1 MSITEEPAHGIA
13 GSSQQV
19 TTSAVFQTPLTPLSY
34 LDRSARVWPGKIAV
48 IYGGRRLTYAEF
60 AAEAARVAG
69 ALRASGV
76 GPGDRVAYLMPNLP
90 EMLVAHF
97 AVPLAGGILVAINT
111 RLTAEEISYILR
123 HSGARIFVADAALL
137 PVALEAAKGVDTVA
151 QLVVA
156 ADAEAGT
163 AGPDPEA
170 DPRLVSY
177 AEFAARQ
184 AADPLPWSVTDDLA
198 PISINYTSGTTGKPK
213 GVIYTHR
220 GAYLNSY
227 AQIIHSRHDENSVY
241 LWTLPMFH
249 CNGWCT
255 PWALTAIGGTHVCL
269 REVRGDAIWQQIRK
283 HGVTHLNAAPTVVS
297 TILTSPLAGQLT
309 RPVLI
314 TTAGAPPSPTTIA
327 EMERMGFAVV
337 HVYGLTETYGP
348 ITFCQFQPAWAG
360 LTVDQ
365 RAALQAR
372 QGVAMVTAGGV
383 RVVDDQMADV
393 PADGQT
399 MGEIVM
405 HGNTVMAG
413 YYLDP
418 ETTAEAFRGGWFHSG
433 DLGVMHPDGYV
444 ELRDRAK
451 DIVISGG
458 ENISTVEVEQALM
471 SHPCVLEAAVVG
483 VLDDKWGERPKAYVV
498 LRVGTSATQEDLIA
512 HARTK
517 IAGYKVPRE
526 IDIRVDL
533 PKTSTGKIQKFV
545 LREKEWA
552 GHASRVK
559 G

>member
-1 MSITEEPAHGIA
+1 MEVNMSGAISYTA
-13 GSSQQV
+13 
-19 TTSAVFQTPLTPLSY
+19 QTPLSFLE
-34 LDRSARVWPGKIAV
+34 RSARVWPGKVAV
-48 IYGGRRLTYAEF
+48 VYGSRRLTYAEF

-76 GPGDRVAYLMPNLP
+76 EPGDRVAYLMPNLP

-97 AVPLAGGILVAINT
+97 AVPLAGGVLVGINT
-111 RLTAEEISYILR
+111 RLTAEEVSYILR
-123 HSGARIFVADAALL
+123 HSGAKILVADAALL
-137 PVALEAAKGVDTVA
+137 PVAAAAAEGVGTVT

-156 ADAEAGT
+156 ADAEAGST
-163 AGPDPEA
+163 GPDLTAES
-170 DPRLVSY
+170 RLVSY
-177 AEFAARQ
+177 SEFLASQ
-184 AADPLPWSVTDDLA
+184 AADPMPWSVPDELA
-198 PISINYTSGTTGKPK
+198 PIAINYTSGTTGRPK

-249 CNGWCT
+249 CNGWCA
-255 PWALTAIGGTHVCL
+255 PWAVTAIGGTQVCL
-269 REVRGDAIWQQIRK
+269 REVRGDAIWQQLRQ
-283 HGVTHLNAAPTVVS
+283 HGITHLNAAPTVVS
-297 TILTSPLAGQLT
+297 TILNASAAGPLP

-327 EMERMGFAVV
+327 EMEGMGFTVV

-348 ITFCQFQPAWAG
+348 ITICQFQPDWAD
-360 LTVDQ
+360 LAVDQ

-372 QGVAMVTAGGV
+372 QGVGMITAEGV
-383 RVVDDQMADV
+383 RVVDDEMADV
-393 PADGQT
+393 PADGET

-405 HGNTVMAG
+405 RGNTVMAG

-418 ETTAEAFRGGWFHSG
+418 EATAEAFRGGWFHSG
-433 DLGVMHPDGYV
+433 DLGVMFPDGYI

-471 SHPCVLEAAVVG
+471 SHPCVLEAAVVA
-483 VLDDKWGERPKAYVV
+483 VPDDKWGERPKAFVV
-498 LRVGTSATQEDLIA
+498 LRAGTSATQQELIA
-512 HARTK
+512 HVRTK
-517 IAGYKVPRE
+517 IAGYKAPRE
-526 IDIRVDL
+526 VDITIEL
-533 PKTSTGKIQKFV
+533 PKTSTGKIQKFI
-545 LREKEWA
+545 LRDKEWA
-552 GHASRVK
+552 GHGQRVK

>member
-1 MSITEEPAHGIA
+1 MG
-13 GSSQQV
+13 
-19 TTSAVFQTPLTPLSY
+19 AVSYTAQTPLSFLE
-34 LDRSARVWPGKIAV
+34 RSARVWPDKVAV
-48 IYGGRRLTYAEF
+48 IYGSRRLSYAEL
-60 AAEAARVAG
+60 AAEAVRVAR

-76 GPGDRVAYLMPNLP
+76 EPGDRVAYLMPNLP

-111 RLTAEEISYILR
+111 RLTAEEIAYILR
-123 HSGARIFVADAALL
+123 HSGAKILVADAAFL
-137 PVALEAAKGVDTVA
+137 PVAVAAADGAGTVTK
-151 QLVVA
+151 LVVA
-156 ADAEAGT
+156 ADTEAGS
-163 AGPDPEA
+163 AGLDLAAQPG
-170 DPRLVSY
+170 LVSY
-177 AEFAARQ
+177 PEFLAGQ
-184 AADPLPWSVTDDLA
+184 TADPLPWSVPDEFA
-198 PISINYTSGTTGKPK
+198 PIAINYTSGTTGRPK

-249 CNGWCT
+249 CNGWCA

-269 REVRGDAIWQQIRK
+269 REVRGDVIWQQMRR

-297 TILTSPLAGQLT
+297 TILNASTAAPLP

-327 EMERMGFAVV
+327 EMERMGFTVV

-348 ITFCQFQPAWAG
+348 ITFCQFQPGWAE
-360 LTVDQ
+360 LTADQ

-372 QGVAMVTAGGV
+372 QGVGMITAGAV
-383 RVVDDQMADV
+383 RVVDEQMADV
-393 PADGQT
+393 PDDGET

-405 HGNTVMAG
+405 RGNTVMAG
-413 YYLDP
+413 YYLD
-418 ETTAEAFRGGWFHSG
+418 EEGTAEAFRGGWFHSG
-433 DLGVMHPDGYV
+433 DLGVMYPDGYI

-483 VLDDKWGERPKAYVV
+483 VPDDKWGERPKAFVV
-498 LRVGTSATQEDLIA
+498 LRAGAGATEQELIA
-512 HARTK
+512 HVKTK
-517 IAGYKVPRE
+517 IAGYKAPRE
-526 IDIRVDL
+526 VDISVEL

-552 GHASRVK
+552 GQGQRVK

>member
-1 MSITEEPAHGIA
+1 MGTVSE
-13 GSSQQV
+13 V
-19 TTSAVFQTPLTPLSY
+19 PLTPLSF
-34 LDRSARVWPGKIAV
+34 LERSARVWPGKVAV
-48 IYGGRRLTYAEF
+48 IYGGQRLTYAGL

-111 RLTAEEISYILR
+111 RLTAEEVSYILR
-123 HSGARIFVADAALL
+123 HSGAKILVADASLL
-137 PVALEAAKGVDTVA
+137 PVAVAASEGIGTVT

-156 ADAEAGT
+156 ADAEVGSV
-163 AGPDPEA
+163 GPDLSA
-170 DPRLVSY
+170 DPRVVSY
-177 AEFAARQ
+177 SKFAASR
-184 AADPLPWSVTDDLA
+184 AEDALPWSVPDDLA
-198 PISINYTSGTTGKPK
+198 PIAINYTSGTTGRPK

-227 AQIIHSRHDENSVY
+227 AQIIHSRHDENSVF

-249 CNGWCT
+249 CNGWCA

-269 REVRGDAIWQQIRK
+269 REVRGDAIWAQFRE
-283 HGVTHLNAAPTVVS
+283 HGVTHLNAAPTVVN
-297 TILTSPLAGQLT
+297 TILNASEAGPLP

-327 EMERMGFAVV
+327 EMERMGFTVV

-348 ITFCQFQPAWAG
+348 ITFCQFQPSWAE

-372 QGVAMVTAGGV
+372 QGVRMITAAGV
-383 RVVDDQMADV
+383 RVVDEQMADV

-405 HGNTVMAG
+405 RGNTVMAG
-413 YYLDP
+413 YYLD
-418 ETTAEAFRGGWFHSG
+418 EEATAEAFRGDWFHSG
-433 DLGVMHPDGYV
+433 DLGVMYPDGYI

-451 DIVISGG
+451 DIIISGG
-458 ENISTVEVEQALM
+458 ENISTVEVEHALL
-471 SHPCVLEAAVVG
+471 SHPYVLEAAVVG
-483 VLDDKWGERPKAYVV
+483 VPDDKWGERPKAFVT
-498 LRVGTSATQEDLIA
+498 LRAGTSATQQELIA
-512 HARTK
+512 HVRAK
-517 IAGYKVPRE
+517 IAGYKAPRE
-526 IDIRVDL
+526 VAITVEL
-533 PKTSTGKIQKFV
+533 PKTSTGKIQKFM

-552 GHASRVK
+552 GHNQRVP

>member
-1 MSITEEPAHGIA
+1 MGTVSEI
-13 GSSQQV
+13 
-19 TTSAVFQTPLTPLSY
+19 PLTPLSF
-34 LDRSARVWPGKIAV
+34 LERSARVWPGKVAV
-48 IYGGRRLTYAEF
+48 IYGSRRLTYAEL

-76 GPGDRVAYLMPNLP
+76 EPGDRVAYLMPNLP
-90 EMLVAHF
+90 EMLIAHF

-123 HSGARIFVADAALL
+123 HSGAKILVTDAALL
-137 PVALEAAKGVDTVA
+137 PVAAAATEGTGTAA
-151 QLVVA
+151 QIVVA
-156 ADAEAGT
+156 ADAEAGS
-163 AGPDPEA
+163 AGPDLTAE
-170 DPRLVSY
+170 PRLVSY
-177 AEFAARQ
+177 PEFLAGQ
-184 AADPLPWSVTDDLA
+184 IADPLPWSVPDDLA
-198 PISINYTSGTTGKPK
+198 PIAINYTSGTTGRPK

-220 GAYLNSY
+220 GAYLNSF
-227 AQIIHSRHDENSVY
+227 AQIIHSRHDENSVF

-249 CNGWCT
+249 CNGWCA

-269 REVRGDAIWQQIRK
+269 REVRGDTIWDQLRE

-297 TILTSPLAGQLT
+297 TILNTAPAGPLPQ
-309 RPVLI
+309 PVLI

-327 EMERMGFAVV
+327 EMERMGFTVV

-348 ITFCQFQPAWAG
+348 ITFCQFQPGWAD
-360 LTVDQ
+360 LTPGQ

-372 QGVAMVTAGGV
+372 QGVGMITAAGV
-383 RVVDDQMADV
+383 RVVDEEMADV
-393 PADGQT
+393 PADGQA

-405 HGNTVMAG
+405 RGNTVMAG
-413 YYLDP
+413 YYLDQ
-418 ETTAEAFRGGWFHSG
+418 EATAEAFRGGWFHSG
-433 DLGVMHPDGYV
+433 DLGVMYSDGYI

-483 VLDDKWGERPKAYVV
+483 VPDEKWGERPKAFVV
-498 LRVGTSATQEDLIA
+498 LRAGTSATQQELIA
-512 HARTK
+512 HVKTK
-517 IAGYKVPRE
+517 IAGYKAPRE
-526 IDIRVDL
+526 VAITVEL
-533 PKTSTGKIQKFV
+533 PKTSTGKIQKFM

-552 GHASRVK
+552 GHGQRVK

>member
-1 MSITEEPAHGIA
+1 MG
-13 GSSQQV
+13 
-19 TTSAVFQTPLTPLSY
+19 AVSEVPLTPLSF
-34 LDRSARVWPGKIAV
+34 LERSARVWPDKVAV
-48 IYGGRRLTYAEF
+48 IYGGQRLTYAEL
-60 AAEAARVAG
+60 AAEAAQVAG

-76 GPGDRVAYLMPNLP
+76 EPGDRVAYLLPNLP

-97 AVPLAGGILVAINT
+97 AVPLAGGVLVAINT

-123 HSGARIFVADAALL
+123 HSGAKILVADAALL
-137 PVALEAAKGVDTVA
+137 PVALDAAKGVDTVA
-151 QLVVA
+151 QLVVT
-156 ADAEAGT
+156 ADAEAGARV
-163 AGPDPEA
+163 AGPDLEA

-177 AEFAARQ
+177 SELAARH
-184 AADPLPWSVTDDLA
+184 AADPLPWSVPDDLA
-198 PISINYTSGTTGKPK
+198 PIAINYTSGTTGRPK

-220 GAYLNSY
+220 GAYLNSF

-249 CNGWCT
+249 CNGWCG
-255 PWALTAIGGTHVCL
+255 PWAVTAIGGTHVCL
-269 REVRGDAIWQQIRK
+269 REVRGDAIWQQIRE

-297 TILTSPLAGQLT
+297 TILNSSAAGPLP

-327 EMERMGFAVV
+327 EMERMGFTVV

-348 ITFCQFQPAWAG
+348 ITFCQFQPHWAG
-360 LTVDQ
+360 LAADR

-372 QGVAMVTAGGV
+372 QGVGMITAGGV
-383 RVVDDQMADV
+383 RVVDEEMADV
-393 PADGQT
+393 PADGTT

-405 HGNTVMAG
+405 RGNTVMAA

-418 ETTAEAFRGGWFHSG
+418 EATAEAFRGGWFHSG
-433 DLGVMHPDGYV
+433 DLGVMFPDGYI

-458 ENISTVEVEQALM
+458 ENISTVEVEEALM

-483 VLDDKWGERPKAYVV
+483 VPDEKWGERPKAFVM
-498 LRVGTSATQEDLIA
+498 LRASTSATEQELIA
-512 HARTK
+512 HVKTK
-517 IAGYKVPRE
+517 IAGYKAPRE
-526 IDIRVDL
+526 VAITVEL

-552 GHASRVK
+552 GHGQRVQ

>member
-1 MSITEEPAHGIA
+1 ME
-13 GSSQQV
+13 V
-19 TTSAVFQTPLTPLSY
+19 NMDAVSYTAQTPLSFLE
-34 LDRSARVWPGKIAV
+34 RSARVWPGKVAV
-48 IYGGRRLTYAEF
+48 IYGSRRLTYAEF
-60 AAEAARVAG
+60 AAEAMRVAG
-69 ALRASGV
+69 ALRAGGV

-97 AVPLAGGILVAINT
+97 AVPLAGGVLVAINT
-111 RLTAEEISYILR
+111 RLTAEEVSYILR
-123 HSGARIFVADAALL
+123 HSGAKILVTDAALL
-137 PVALEAAKGVDTVA
+137 PTAVT
-151 QLVVA
+151 A
-156 ADAEAGT
+156 ADRAGT
-163 AGPDPEA
+163 AAQIVVATDAETGPARA
-170 DPRLVSY
+170 DLAARPGLVSY
-177 AEFAARQ
+177 PEFTAGPQIAG
-184 AADPLPWSVTDDLA
+184 PMPWSVPDELA
-198 PISINYTSGTTGKPK
+198 PIAIDYTSGTTGRPK

-220 GAYLNSY
+220 GAYLNSF

-249 CNGWCT
+249 CNGWCA
-255 PWALTAIGGTHVCL
+255 PWAVTAIGGTHVCL
-269 REVRGDAIWQQIRK
+269 REVRGDVIWQQLRQ

-297 TILTSPLAGQLT
+297 TILTASAAAPLP

-327 EMERMGFAVV
+327 EMERMGFTVV

-348 ITFCQFQPAWAG
+348 ITFCQFQPPWAD

-372 QGVAMVTAGGV
+372 QGVGMITAEGI
-383 RVVDDQMADV
+383 RVVDEEMADV
-393 PADGQT
+393 PADGTT

-405 HGNTVMAG
+405 RGNTVMAG

-418 ETTAEAFRGGWFHSG
+418 EATAEAFRGGWFHSG
-433 DLGVMHPDGYV
+433 DLGVMFPDGYI

-483 VLDDKWGERPKAYVV
+483 VPDDKWGERPKAFVV
-498 LRVGTSATQEDLIA
+498 LRAGTSATQEELIA
-512 HARTK
+512 HVKTK
-517 IAGYKVPRE
+517 IAGYKAPRE
-526 IDIRVDL
+526 VDITVEL
-533 PKTSTGKIQKFV
+533 PKTSTGKIQKFM
-545 LREKEWA
+545 LRDKEWA
-552 GHASRVK
+552 GHGQRVK